1 MYNVFRVRD
10 FWSDQGP
17 ADILAKLQRQ
27 EVTLFRAAELL
38 NVTPQTLS
46 NYLISLNSSDPDAS
60 TSNYSYDMRGEE
72 GDDGDD
78 IESGDDSNHMLPPS
92 PSIAIVETDDNI
104 TKTVLPNHPDITI
117 IKKEKKKEPPIIIP
131 PSQNNHP
138 DDDNSDQ

>member
-1 MYNVFRVRD
+1 MLQISTIISHFLNFVCFRVRD

-60 TSNYSYDMRGEE
+60 TSNFSYEQDE
-72 GDDGDD
+72 D
-78 IESGDDSNHMLPPS
+78 IEDDSGDDSDGPGSSPPS
-92 PSIAIVETDDNI
+92 LIIDTDD
-104 TKTVLPNHPDITI
+104 KTVLPNHPDITI
-117 IKKEKKKEPPIIIP
+117 IKKEKKQQQQHVDEE
-131 PSQNNHP
+131 
-138 DDDNSDQ
+138 SDQ